1 MPACADKNHDV
12 RGPPAKE
19 ENCTPGIAPPIWSGF
34 VWSTLSIGGIGL
46 LARVDESTVTSLLSC
61 LARSDGVA
69 SSVMLTDDMSRALG
83 WMVIPSRNR
92 ASESRQGRRGSAVL
106 TIRCAHV

>member
-1 MPACADKNHDV
+1 MAACTDKNHDV

-19 ENCTPGIAPPIWSGF
+19 ETCTPGIAPPIWSGF
-34 VWSTLSIGGIGL
+34 VWFTLSIGGIGL
-46 LARVDESTVTSLLSC
+46 LARIDESTVTSLLSC

-69 SSVMLTDDMSRALG
+69 SSVMLTDDMSRARG

-106 TIRCAHV
+106 KTRCTHV